1 MRSTGYS
8 EPVSKRLILVD
19 VDGTLINSRQ
29 QVPDSARRVLHAAT
43 AAGHIL
49 LLCTGRSL
57 PEIYPWIWDLGFS
70 GMIGGSGAWVR
81 VGSVVVA
88 DHRMPTVDVQDMSRR
103 FDSLG
108 VQWLWQTPTDFYPST
123 DFLATFSEKRSTS
136 SYLAEID
143 VEELGNAPHYPGE
156 DSYDPS
162 ARTQPGTSA
171 RTQPGIS
178 TQPAGG
184 TSAQPAGAD
193 SDSDWSAYAARI
205 SPFLR
210 SDPPQ
215 SASKGTF
222 LIPDGNPL
230 HPDETV
236 APYDGRYIA
245 LTGSVEG
252 ESGLAG
258 EILINGITKATGLEE
273 AAAYL
278 GVKARDAI
286 MFGDSP
292 NDLAV
297 FNAVDTAVAMGNSTE
312 NVKDAADMIV
322 PGIDDDGLAYG
333 FEQLGLV

>member
-1 MRSTGYS
+1 M
-8 EPVSKRLILVD
+8 SKRLILVD

-29 QVPDSARRVLHAAT
+29 QVPDSARRVLSSAA
-43 AAGHIL
+43 AAGHTL

-81 VGSVVVA
+81 VGDVVVA
-88 DHRMPTVDVQDMSRR
+88 DHRMPTADVQHMSQR
-103 FDSLG
+103 FDALG
-108 VQWLWQTPTDFYPST
+108 VQWLWQTPTDFYPSA
-123 DFLATFSEKRSTS
+123 DFLAAFAEKR
-136 SYLAEID
+136 
-143 VEELGNAPHYPGE
+143 
-156 DSYDPS
+156 DSD
-162 ARTQPGTSA
+162 AHQADADADTPGTD
-171 RTQPGIS
+171 
-178 TQPAGG
+178 
-184 TSAQPAGAD
+184 AGAACSAD
-193 SDSDWSAYAARI
+193 TADSDWSAYAARI

-210 SDPPQ
+210 SGPPQ

-222 LIPDGNPL
+222 LIPDDNPL
-230 HPDETV
+230 HPNETV

-258 EILINGITKATGLEE
+258 EILINGVTKATGLQE
-273 AAAYL
+273 AAEHL
-278 GVKARDAI
+278 GVNARDAI

-297 FNAVDTAVAMGNSTE
+297 FDAVDTAVAMGNSTE
-312 NVKDAADMIV
+312 SVKDAADMIV

-333 FEQLGLV
+333 FQQLGLI